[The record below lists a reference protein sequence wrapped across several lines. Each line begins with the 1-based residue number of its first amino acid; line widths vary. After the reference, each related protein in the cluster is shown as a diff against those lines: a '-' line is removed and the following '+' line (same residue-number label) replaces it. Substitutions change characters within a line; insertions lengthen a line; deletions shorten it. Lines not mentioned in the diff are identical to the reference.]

1 MAFPPAARTQE
12 GATFDG
18 MTRTLASSPSISES
32 GVPIPSQAANAAY
45 VAYPANP
52 YLLPDKLGELMRQLL
67 SVLRR
72 NLWLLISIVAGFLGA
87 ALVLTMLATPRYT
100 AGTSVQINDQSDQ
113 VLGEE
118 LDTQTQATS
127 GWDTDRFLNT
137 QLGVVRSR
145 ALADRVA
152 KTLNLFR
159 DEAFYTAMGGQPPE
173 GAANSPEVREA
184 AIGLLQGNMKVD
196 LPYDSRVAK
205 ITFTSTDAAM
215 SARIAN
221 SFADQFIEMNLQR
234 RFDSSAYARN
244 FVSGQLDE
252 ARVRLEDSE
261 RKLNAYAREAGLI
274 RTRGTNSDDE
284 NAQSIGSVTA
294 ASLMQLNQAA
304 NAAQAERVTAEAR
317 WNAESAAPLLSSQ
330 AVLSSSAVQALMQ
343 ERAKAEAELQ
353 EARTRYLSD
362 HPTVKALESH
372 VAAARSQLNR
382 TAQEVRNSVRAEY
395 VAARAAEDRLKGQV
409 TQLQGATLAEQDRS
423 VRYNTLAREADTN
436 RSIYEGLLQRFREL
450 NASAGITSS
459 NIAIIDKADPPLA
472 PSSPNLFKN
481 LAIALALGGAVAL
494 AAVFLRD
501 QFDDRVRSPEDVGSK
516 LALSLLGVIPLAAS
530 DNPLDELGD
539 PKSALSEAYHSLRG
553 SLAHSTPDGFPKILV
568 IASAEPSEGKSTS
581 SFAVARG
588 LARMG
593 RKVVLV
599 DGDMRRP
606 QVHHHAS
613 FDNRRG
619 LSSLLTSRDPAESAI
634 IPSGEDNLSLL
645 PSGPIPPSPTELLA
659 APRMAALLE
668 ELGARFDAVIIDC
681 PPVLGL
687 ADAPLLA
694 AIADGTVIV
703 IESNRGRR
711 GALKAALGRLRAV
724 RPNLL
729 GAVLTKFD
737 PVKSGSAYSGYYGY
751 QYYRY
756 GGDGEARA

>member
-1 MAFPPAARTQE
+1 
-12 GATFDG
+12 
-18 MTRTLASSPSISES
+18 MTRTLASSPSTYERGTPIS
-32 GVPIPSQAANAAY
+32 PLAANAT
-45 VAYPANP
+45 YPANE
-52 YLLPDKLGELMRQLL
+52 YILPDKLGELMRQFL
-67 SVLRR
+67 SILRR
-72 NLWLLISIVAGFLGA
+72 NLRLLASIVAGFLA
-87 ALVLTMLATPRYT
+87 TALILTMLATPKYT

-118 LDTQTQATS
+118 LDTQNQVTA

-152 KTLNLFR
+152 KALNLFK
-159 DEAFYTAMGGQPPE
+159 DEPFYAAMGGKPPE
-173 GAANSPEVREA
+173 GTANMPEVREA
-184 AIGLLQGNMKVD
+184 AIGLLQGNMQVD
-196 LPYDSRVAK
+196 LPYDSRVAT
-205 ITFTSTDAAM
+205 ITFTSNDPAM

-234 RFDSSAYARN
+234 RFDSSAYARK

-252 ARVRLEDSE
+252 ARIRLEDSE

-274 RTRGTNSDDE
+274 RTRGTNSGDE
-284 NAQSIGSVTA
+284 SSQSTGSVTA

-304 NAAQAERVTAEAR
+304 NTAQAERVAAEAR
-317 WNAESAAPLLSSQ
+317 WNSETAAPLLSSK
-330 AVLSSSAVQALMQ
+330 AVLSSAAVQALLQ
-343 ERAKAEAELQ
+343 ERARAEAELQ
-353 EARTRYLSD
+353 EARTRYLAD
-362 HPTVKALESH
+362 HPTVQALESR
-372 VAAARSQLNR
+372 VTAARTQLNR

-395 VAARAAEDRLKGQV
+395 VSARAAEERLKGQV
-409 TQLQGATLAEQDRS
+409 ARLQGATLAEQDRS

-472 PSSPNLFKN
+472 PSSPNLLKN

-494 AAVFLRD
+494 ASVFLRD
-501 QFDDRVRSPEDVGSK
+501 QFDDRVRSPEDIESK
-516 LALSLLGVIPLAAS
+516 LALPLLGVIPLSAA
-530 DNPLDELGD
+530 DEPMDELGD

-553 SLAHSTPDGFPKILV
+553 SLAHSTLDGFPKILV
-568 IASAEPSEGKSTS
+568 VSSAEPGEGKSTS

-593 RKVVLV
+593 CKVVLV

-606 QVHHHAS
+606 QVHRQVS
-613 FDNRRG
+613 FDNSRG

-634 IPSGEDNLSLL
+634 IPSNEDRLFLL
-645 PSGPIPPSPTELLA
+645 PAGPIPPSPTELLA

-668 ELGARFDAVIIDC
+668 ELGARFDSVIIDC
-681 PPVLGL
+681 PPILGL

-694 AIADGTVIV
+694 AIADGTMIV
-703 IESNRGRR
+703 IESNRGRH

-724 RPNLL
+724 RPHLL

-737 PVKSGSAYSGYYGY
+737 PLKSGNAYSGYYGY

-756 GGDGEARA
+756 GAEGGTQA

>member
-1 MAFPPAARTQE
+1 MAPAA
-12 GATFDG
+12 GAG
-18 MTRTLASSPSISES
+18 
-32 GVPIPSQAANAAY
+32 
-45 VAYPANP
+45 YPANP
-52 YLLPDKLGELMRQLL
+52 YLLQDKLGELMRHVLA
-67 SVLRR
+67 VLRR
-72 NLWLLISIVAGFLGA
+72 NLWLLLGIVAGFAGA

-100 AGTSVQINDQSDQ
+100 AATSVQINDQSDQ

-118 LDTQTQATS
+118 LDTQVQASS

-152 KTLNLFR
+152 RNLKLFK
-159 DEAFYTAMGGQPPE
+159 DEAFYAAMGAEVPE
-173 GAANSPEVREA
+173 GAASSPEVREA
-184 AIGLLQGNMKVD
+184 AIGLLRGNMQVD
-196 LPYDSRVAK
+196 LPYDSRVAT
-205 ITFTSTDAAM
+205 ITFTSTDPAV

-221 SFADQFIEMNLQR
+221 AFAGQFIELNLQR

-244 FVSGQLDE
+244 FVSGQLEE

-274 RTRGTNSDDE
+274 RTRATTSSNEGGEGAS
-284 NAQSIGSVTA
+284 SVTA

-304 NAAQAERVTAEAR
+304 NAAQAERVAAEAR
-317 WNAESAAPLLSSQ
+317 WAAESAAPLMSSRT
-330 AVLSSSAVQALMQ
+330 VLASTAVQALMQ
-343 ERAKAEAELQ
+343 ERAKAEGALQ
-353 EARTRYLSD
+353 DARARYLPD
-362 HPTVKALESH
+362 HPTIKALESE
-372 VAAARSQLNR
+372 VAAARTQLTR
-382 TAQEVRNSVRAEY
+382 TAQDVRNSVRAEY
-395 VAARAAEDRLKGQV
+395 ASARAAEERLKAQV
-409 TQLQGATLAEQDRS
+409 NRLQGATLAEQDRS

-472 PSSPNLFKN
+472 PSSPNLLKN
-481 LAIALALGGAVAL
+481 LAIALALGAAVAL

-501 QFDDRVRSPEDVGSK
+501 QFDDRVRGPEDIESK
-516 LALSLLGVIPLAAS
+516 LALPLLGVIPLAAS
-530 DNPLDELGD
+530 DDPLGELDD

-553 SLAHSTPDGFPKILV
+553 SLAHSTPEGFPKILV
-568 IASAEPSEGKSTS
+568 VSSAEPSEGKSTS

-593 RKVVLV
+593 HRVVLV

-606 QVHHHAS
+606 QVHRQAG
-613 FDNRRG
+613 FDNQRG

-634 IPSGEDNLSLL
+634 IESGQANLSLL

-668 ELGARFDAVIIDC
+668 ELGSRFDAVIIDS

-703 IESNRGRR
+703 IESSRGRR
-711 GALKAALGRLRAV
+711 GALKAALSRLRAV

-737 PVKSGSAYSGYYGY
+737 PAASGGAHSGYYGY

-756 GGDGEARA
+756 GSEGEARA